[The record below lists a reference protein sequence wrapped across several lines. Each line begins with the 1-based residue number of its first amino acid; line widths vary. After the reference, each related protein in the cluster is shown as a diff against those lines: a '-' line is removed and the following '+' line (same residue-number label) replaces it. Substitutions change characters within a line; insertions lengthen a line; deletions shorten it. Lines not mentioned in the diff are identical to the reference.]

1 MSQHA
6 QSVPNRSTQ
15 ESATVPNRGPEGHQP
30 APSPAD
36 IKRWRQYLADERAEA
51 AVYRDLAQNRGG
63 EERDILLALAEA
75 EGRHEAHWL
84 ALLGDHAGKP
94 RPASVRSRMLGFLA
108 RHFGSVFVL
117 ALAQRAEGRSPYAK
131 DPNATDAMAADEQ
144 IHEEVVRGLAT
155 RGRNR
160 LAGTFRA
167 AVFGANDGL
176 VSNLSLVMGMAAS
189 GVASSVVLLSGI
201 AGLLAGA
208 MSMGAGEFISVRS
221 QRELL
226 AATRPTQVTLAAAP
240 KLDLEH
246 NELLLVY
253 LARGMSHEAAEH
265 RVAERM
271 GLLSC
276 DCDPSLS
283 LQPELPDEEDQH
295 EAVGTA
301 WGAALSSFCFF
312 ASGAII
318 PILPFLFGLTGV
330 TALVVAGVLVGVA
343 LLATGGTVGLL
354 SGTSPLTR
362 GLRQLGIGLGAAAVT
377 YVLGLLFGTV
387 VG

>member
-1 MSQHA
+1 
-6 QSVPNRSTQ
+6 
-15 ESATVPNRGPEGHQP
+15 
-30 APSPAD
+30 
-36 IKRWRQYLADERAEA
+36 
-51 AVYRDLAQNRGG
+51 
-63 EERDILLALAEA
+63 
-75 EGRHEAHWL
+75 
-84 ALLGDHAGKP
+84 
-94 RPASVRSRMLGFLA
+94 
-108 RHFGSVFVL
+108 
-117 ALAQRAEGRSPYAK
+117 
-131 DPNATDAMAADEQ
+131 
-144 IHEEVVRGLAT
+144 
-155 RGRNR
+155 
-160 LAGTFRA
+160 
-167 AVFGANDGL
+167 
-176 VSNLSLVMGMAAS
+176 
-189 GVASSVVLLSGI
+189 
-201 AGLLAGA
+201 
-208 MSMGAGEFISVRS
+208 
-221 QRELL
+221 
-226 AATRPTQVTLAAAP
+226 
-240 KLDLEH
+240 
-246 NELLLVY
+246 
-253 LARGMSHEAAEH
+253 
-265 RVAERM
+265 M

-283 LQPELPDEEDQH
+283 LQSELPDEEDQH